1 VTRDAVTGSL
11 VTVLAPFLGENMA
24 SASVQAQVQKV
35 AGGAGPL
42 APSDVELLVE
52 KLGRGLVVFLGRAK
66 TEAVVAEMRTALGLP
81 RGPESRA

>member
-1 VTRDAVTGSL
+1 MSSGDAPL
-11 VTVLAPFLGENMA
+11 VA
-24 SASVQAQVQKV
+24 SE
-35 AGGAGPL
+35 
-42 APSDVELLVE
+42 VEALVE

>member
-35 AGGAGPL
+35 AGGTGPL
-42 APSDVELLVE
+42 APSDVEVLVE

-66 TEAVVAEMRTALGLP
+66 TEAVVAEMRTALGLA
-81 RGPESRA
+81 RAPESRA